1 MNVEQLKLL
10 LQQDEGPT
18 LEFKREWYKIDAEGE
33 AKNRNKG
40 ELVKDILALA
50 NGNAYSAGE
59 IAYLVIGVNN
69 EFNVDGCRELTDVGN
84 NVPNSAT
91 ILSIVRAYSDPPLEN
106 VEVVPYTIDG
116 KRIFVII
123 IPPTPHL
130 YETTRKIDTPTQS
143 YSQHVVFIRR
153 SETVDIASAKEREVI
168 HRLKVIRFSETKNV
182 PPALFGAGIG
192 ATVGSIM
199 LAPMGEKLTEKK
211 EGYFAGLIIGLGAGG
226 FLGGIIGNTY
236 KDLREIK
243 ANWYR
248 IPLWGKAAGIGF
260 GTVWCGVLFAL
271 MKRRVGA
278 EKNNGS

>member
-18 LEFKREWYKIDAEGE
+18 LEFKREWYKIDAKGE
-33 AKNRNKG
+33 AKNRKKG

-59 IAYLVIGVNN
+59 LAYQVMGVNN

-84 NVPNSAT
+84 NVPNSAP

-130 YETTRKIDTPTQS
+130 YETTRKIDTPT
-143 YSQHVVFIRR
+143 
-153 SETVDIASAKEREVI
+153 
-168 HRLKVIRFSETKNV
+168 
-182 PPALFGAGIG
+182 
-192 ATVGSIM
+192 
-199 LAPMGEKLTEKK
+199 
-211 EGYFAGLIIGLGAGG
+211 
-226 FLGGIIGNTY
+226 
-236 KDLREIK
+236 
-243 ANWYR
+243 
-248 IPLWGKAAGIGF
+248 
-260 GTVWCGVLFAL
+260 
-271 MKRRVGA
+271 
-278 EKNNGS
+278 